1 MKNSINLNSNE
12 WCDLVFE
19 HKNKS
24 YGAYALRQSSGKR
37 HILALAIIIVLVAFI
52 SLLPT
57 LISTAKASSNKDTE
71 GIKDEYK
78 ITIIDV
84 NKPDVDKPV
93 IEVPEVEPPKLIK
106 ELKTVAFVPPVITSD
121 EMVKEG
127 ETLKSVDDV
136 LKTDAVVGIYDNP
149 DGSLEP
155 EAVPIEKVQV
165 VEVEPKKDKVFNS
178 VEIMPLFPGG
188 EKEMYRFIGQN
199 LKYPVSAQ
207 EANIQGKVVVR
218 FVVDQNGSINDVEIL
233 RGIDPNCDKEAL
245 RVIKNM
251 PKWVPG
257 KQNGIPVKVYYTMP
271 IVFRLS

>member
-12 WCDLVFE
+12 WCNLVFE

-37 HILALAIIIVLVAFI
+37 HILAFAIIIVLVVFI

-84 NKPDVDKPV
+84 NKPV

-106 ELKTVAFVPPVITSD
+106 ELKTVAFVPPVITPD

-199 LKYPVSAQ
+199 LKYPVPAQ